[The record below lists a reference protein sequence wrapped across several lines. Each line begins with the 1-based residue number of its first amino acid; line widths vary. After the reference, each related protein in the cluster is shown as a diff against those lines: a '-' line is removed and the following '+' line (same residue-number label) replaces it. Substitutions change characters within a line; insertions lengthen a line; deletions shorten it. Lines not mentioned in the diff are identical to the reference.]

1 MKLFDKIN
9 NLFEREI
16 TKTLKQENS
25 TLRNIIFNLNVRLQD
40 SNEANKYLMDYI
52 KNQKDVIAQVRAE
65 NIRLER
71 EEAISRSK
79 LASLTGK
86 ETTTNS

>member
-1 MKLFDKIN
+1 MKLFEKIN

-25 TLRNIIFNLNVRLQD
+25 NLRNIIFDLNVRLQD